1 MLNLDDTAAW
11 NKSYLVQRD
20 LYLKGF
26 LYSFGVVTFVDILR
40 GQVAEVN
47 LLQLI
52 PGFYLILLFSA
63 FIVLVYFSDLLSRVP
78 ITTDIK
84 KSIGTKTTLRLI
96 RYVAS
101 RFAFCLFYFCLGT
114 TLNSVIPLSLD
125 SFNNYGEKT
134 LENIW
139 SFDQVISLELIL
151 LIILL
156 SLFQVPISV
165 LGEFSNEIE
174 RQRLPE
180 YWKTLSFLVFIISG
194 VLTPTI
200 DGYTQLSFAF
210 AALSLYLIT
219 ILILTKR
226 IDTKDSS
233 VKSLSF

>member
-139 SFDQVISLELIL
+139 SFDEVISLEITLLVILIL
-151 LIILL
+151 LSQSPLVIVSSFTTENDVNI
-156 SLFQVPISV
+156 
-165 LGEFSNEIE
+165 
-174 RQRLPE
+174 LPE
-180 YWKTLSFLVFIISG
+180 FWKSVSLLIFLAAGF
-194 VLTPTI
+194 LTPTI
-200 DGYTQLSFAF
+200 DGYTQLSFAGS
-210 AALSLYLIT
+210 AVSLYLFI
-219 ILILTKR
+219 INVIEKR
-226 IDTKDSS
+226 VMIKFNGTVTLGS
-233 VKSLSF
+233 